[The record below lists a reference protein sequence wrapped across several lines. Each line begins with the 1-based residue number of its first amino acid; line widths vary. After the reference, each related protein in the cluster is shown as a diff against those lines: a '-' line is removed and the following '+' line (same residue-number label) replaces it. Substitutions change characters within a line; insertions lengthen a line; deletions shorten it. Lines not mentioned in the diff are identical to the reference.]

1 MVNTETCSWV
11 DKKLM
16 NLLSFSNVKG
26 VSSVIGLPEK
36 TTTFEEL
43 IPQLEGFGF
52 PDSQEC
58 HFCSGTYK
66 KNLLKV
72 SRS

>member
-26 VSSVIGLPEK
+26 VSSVIGWPEK

-52 PDSQEC
+52 PDSQETAI
-58 HFCSGTYK
+58 FTPELTKRIS
-66 KNLLKV
+66 L
-72 SRS
+72 R